1 MEIMKELSKED
12 IKELKEVWSK
22 IKSGRAESVEARQNA
37 VVFWNRIAGTKFKKS
52 TGCGACL
59 SSVYNGLKDL
69 YNEFY

>member
-1 MEIMKELSKED
+1 MRELSKEE

-22 IKSGRAESVEARQNA
+22 IKSGTADSVKDRNDA
-37 VVFWNRIAGTKFKKS
+37 VLFWNKIAGTKFKKN